1 MKKKW
6 LFVSGVL
13 LLTGLCGRGPMVS
26 LMKRAAAGDGGAVV
40 VAGETGSEDR
50 GEEVATKEAG
60 AAADFGVR
68 VKAERGEVDF
78 GALHAFREWEGRYMA
93 AGDEDRAGMVG
104 EGVRLAA
111 ARRPAMERLIET
123 NPRLALEV
131 AVRAVVRQDLP
142 EEVRE

>member
-26 LMKRAAAGDGGAVV
+26 LMKRAAAQDGGAVV

-50 GEEVATKEAG
+50 GEEVATKVEG
-60 AAADFGVR
+60 AAGDFGVR

-78 GALHAFREWEGRYMA
+78 GALHAFREWEDRYMA
-93 AGDEDRAGMVG
+93 AGDEDRAGTGGGG
-104 EGVRLAA
+104 ESGAA
-111 ARRPAMERLIET
+111 DGGGGEDCGGDAGGRDVSGFGDGDA
-123 NPRLALEV
+123 
-131 AVRAVVRQDLP
+131 DDD
-142 EEVRE
+142 

>member
-1 MKKKW
+1 MGEADFLPPDSPMKKKW

-26 LMKRAAAGDGGAVV
+26 LMKRAEAGDGAAVV

-50 GEEVATKEAG
+50 ARGSAKEGGVAE
-60 AAADFGVR
+60 DFGVR

-93 AGDEDRAGMVG
+93 AGE
-104 EGVRLAA
+104 
-111 ARRPAMERLIET
+111 
-123 NPRLALEV
+123 
-131 AVRAVVRQDLP
+131 
-142 EEVRE
+142 